1 LKVVQIGTGG
11 WGKNHTRILS
21 QLGVLSAVCDV
32 DEERGKEYGE
42 KYSVNHYNSVDSLLD
57 SEDFDAAF
65 VCTPTSTHSK
75 IASQLIQAKKNVFV
89 EKPMTYLSEEGE
101 DLLELAKRNHVLLTC
116 GYIER
121 FNPAVGTVKELVESK
136 KYVFVEKPMTYDSSE
151 GEKLKQLAQKNKV
164 ILTCGYIERF
174 NPAVD
179 VVKNFIKEK
188 KYGDLV
194 MLEFHRENRM
204 PLHIKDVGIIYD
216 TSVHDI
222 DTAMWLFDDT
232 PEVVFARAG
241 QIKHEHEDFASIML
255 GFKDNKVAI
264 ISSNWITPTRVR
276 NFNAVCTE
284 AIISSDFISQEVKI
298 EKSDDTEIPR
308 HEKQEPLL
316 REIESFLGAIDG
328 KNELIVKP
336 EHAVNVTKIAEAA
349 LLSSQKGTPIYLE
362 LK

>member
-1 LKVVQIGTGG
+1 MKVVQIGTGG
-11 WGKNHTRILS
+11 WGKNHTRILA
-21 QLGVLSAVCDV
+21 QLGILTAVCDT
-32 DEERGKEYGE
+32 DEKRAKEYGE

-57 SEDFDAAF
+57 SEEFDAAF

-101 DLLELAKRNHVLLTC
+101 DLLELAKRNKVLLTC

-121 FNPAVGTVKELVESK
+121 FNPAVATVKELVQSK
-136 KYVFVEKPMTYDSSE
+136 KF
-151 GEKLKQLAQKNKV
+151 
-164 ILTCGYIERF
+164 
-174 NPAVD
+174 
-179 VVKNFIKEK
+179 
-188 KYGDLV
+188 GDLV
-194 MLEFHRENRM
+194 MLEFHRESRM

-316 REIESFLGAIDG
+316 REIESFLGAIEG

-336 EHAVNVTKIAEAA
+336 QQAVNVTKIAEAA